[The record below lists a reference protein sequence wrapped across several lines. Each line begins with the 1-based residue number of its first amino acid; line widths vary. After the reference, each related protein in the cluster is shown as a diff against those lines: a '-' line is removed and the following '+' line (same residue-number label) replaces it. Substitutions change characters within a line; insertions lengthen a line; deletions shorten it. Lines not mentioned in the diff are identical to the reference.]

1 MNHLHRRVRGIC
13 LRCVEDGIIKKNVK
27 ESVWFI
33 VQYING
39 AQLQEVLL
47 AGAARLA
54 RMRRE
59 IDRLN
64 VFPVPD
70 GDTGTNMYLTF
81 MGALQELGQISDES
95 IGAVTGAVARG
106 ALLGARGNS
115 GMILSQILQGFSAA
129 LAGKDRVGAADIA
142 EAFEK
147 GVEFAY
153 RALSDP
159 VEGTILTVARS
170 AAEAARESAGRSPD
184 LRRLGLQVYRRGAE
198 ILILTPELLP
208 VLKQAGVVDAGG
220 KGLLV
225 ILEGMLHVFRRFREE
240 ELLNA
245 PLDFLT
251 GSAQSTPR
259 LEELGDIRFLYCT
272 EFLVRGPDL
281 KGDELRAGL
290 RHLGDCLMVAGNGNM
305 LKVHIHSNNPGRV
318 LEEGLRHGT
327 LHEVHINNMADQ
339 TAELKQPREPLAL
352 VAVVSG
358 EGLAKIFESLGT
370 DAVVSG
376 QQTMNPSTE
385 EILSAVE
392 RVPVE
397 RVPADRV
404 FILPNNSN
412 IILAAQ
418 QVQALSKKDVRVVPS
433 RTVPQG
439 LAAMLSFAPDADLE
453 ANISRMEAALGNV
466 LTGEV
471 TRAVRD
477 AAMDGQEIAAG
488 GWLGIAEGNL
498 VTGGGLSEVTEKV
511 IGALVAAG
519 SLVTLYHGKDVS
531 TAEAEEIVGGLQEVF
546 PGAEFELY
554 YGGQPLYHFIISV
567 E

>member
-1 MNHLHRRVRGIC
+1 M
-13 LRCVEDGIIKKNVK
+13 
-27 ESVWFI
+27 
-33 VQYING
+33 QYISG
-39 AQLQEVLL
+39 SQLQEVLV

-54 RMRRE
+54 RMRQE

-81 MGALQELGQISDES
+81 MVVLQELGQVGDDSL
-95 IGAVTGAVARG
+95 GAVTEAVARG

-115 GMILSQILQGFSAA
+115 GVILSQILQGFAGA
-129 LAGKDRVGAADIA
+129 LAGKDQADARDIA
-142 EAFEK
+142 EALEK

-153 RALSDP
+153 RAMSEP

-170 AAEAARESAGRSPD
+170 AAEAAREASERSPD
-184 LRRLGLQVYRRGAE
+184 LRRLSIHVYRKAAKT
-198 ILILTPELLP
+198 LALTPEMLP
-208 VLKQAGVVDAGG
+208 VLKKAGVVDAGG
-220 KGLLV
+220 KGFLV
-225 ILEGMLHVFRRFREE
+225 VLEGMLQVFRRFRQE
-240 ELLNA
+240 ELLTA
-245 PLDFLT
+245 SLDFLT
-251 GSAQSTPR
+251 GTGQDAPR
-259 LEELGDIRFLYCT
+259 MEDPGDIRFLYCT

-281 KGDELRAGL
+281 KGDELRANL
-290 RHLGDCLMVAGNGNM
+290 RHLGDCLMVVGNGNM

-339 TAELKQPREPLAL
+339 TAELKQPKKSLGL
-352 VAVVSG
+352 VAVVFG

-370 DAVVSG
+370 DTIVSG

-385 EILSAVE
+385 EILRA
-392 RVPVE
+392 VE

-404 FILPNNSN
+404 LILPNNSN

-418 QVQALSKKDVRVVPS
+418 QAQALSKKEVRVVPS

-439 LAAMLSFAPDADLE
+439 LAAMLAFAPDASLE
-453 ANISRMEAALGNV
+453 ANVSRMEAALGNV

-471 TRAVRD
+471 TQAVRD
-477 AAMDGQEIAAG
+477 ATVDGQEITAG
-488 GWLGIAEGNL
+488 GWLGLAEGKL
-498 VTGGGLSEVTEKV
+498 VTGGGLAEVTEKV
-511 IGALVAAG
+511 IGALVATG

-531 TAEAEEIVGGLQEVF
+531 TAEAEEMLAGLQAVF

>member
-1 MNHLHRRVRGIC
+1 M
-13 LRCVEDGIIKKNVK
+13 
-27 ESVWFI
+27 
-33 VQYING
+33 QYING
-39 AQLQEVLL
+39 AQLQEVLI

-54 RMRRE
+54 RMRQE

-81 MGALQELGQISDES
+81 MGALQELGQTSDES
-95 IGAVTGAVARG
+95 IGAVTEAMARG

-115 GMILSQILQGFSAA
+115 GVILSQILQGFSAA
-129 LAGKDRVGAADIA
+129 LAGKDQAGAADIA

-153 RALSDP
+153 RTISDP

-170 AAEAARESAGRSPD
+170 ATEAARESAERSPD
-184 LRRLGLQVYRRGAE
+184 IRRLGLQIYRRGAE
-198 ILILTPELLP
+198 TLTLTPELLP

-240 ELLNA
+240 ELLTA
-245 PLDFLT
+245 PFDFLT
-251 GSAQSTPR
+251 GSAQSTPH
-259 LEELGDIRFLYCT
+259 LEELEDIRFLYCT

-281 KGDELRAGL
+281 KSDELRAGL

-339 TAELKQPREPLAL
+339 TAELKQPRKPLAL

-370 DAVVSG
+370 DAVVPG

-385 EILSAVE
+385 EILRA
-392 RVPVE
+392 VE

-404 FILPNNSN
+404 LILPNNSN

-418 QVQALSKKDVRVVPS
+418 QAQALSKKEVRVVPS

-439 LAAMLSFAPDADLE
+439 LAAMLSFALDADLE
-453 ANISRMEAALGNV
+453 TNASRMEAALGNV

-471 TRAVRD
+471 TQAVRD

-488 GWLGIAEGNL
+488 GWLGIAEANL

-531 TAEAEEIVGGLQEVF
+531 TAEAEEIIAGLQAVF